1 MAKSKKNK
9 NGAGKKSAKALD
21 SSAGENGAVSE
32 KTAAAETSA
41 AETPALPHLFQPL
54 TLRGLTFRNRI
65 WLPPMDTYSA
75 FAHDGK
81 PTSFHYQHYVSRA
94 LGGFGAIITEATA
107 VSPEGRISPCDL
119 GLWNDDQIGAWSW
132 IAEGIRQAGAVPAI
146 QLNHA
151 GRKGSSG
158 CFSLGHIN
166 ASVPGNEGGWQTVGV
181 TDTPYNK
188 NFAPSA
194 A

>member
-41 AETPALPHLFQPL
+41 AETPTLPHLFQPL

-132 IAEGIRQAGAVPAI
+132 IAEGIHQAGAVPASSSTTLGGKAPPAVSAWAI
-146 QLNHA
+146 STLPCPGTKAA
-151 GRKGSSG
+151 GRPWESPILPTTRIS
-158 CFSLGHIN
+158 
-166 ASVPGNEGGWQTVGV
+166 P
-181 TDTPYNK
+181 P
-188 NFAPSA
+188 PA